1 MSLYDNFWSSI
12 KPVSIIAVGVILDQW
27 TKYWAVSTLSFWSSY
42 AIIPPILKFQL
53 VYNYGAAYGILQNQR
68 LFLLAVSGIVVV
80 IAAFFYRLIVSTA
93 WSKWGL
99 VFIMIGTIGNS
110 LDRLLLGY
118 VVDFIDITI
127 IPVFNIADISINIG
141 VICFI
146 IEMISISRKNKS

>member
-1 MSLYDNFWSSI
+1 MRYILTLFLTFFLTNCVAAM
-12 KPVSIIAVGVILDQW
+12 KPEDFKDQKPRLVIEEFLQGNV
-27 TKYWAVSTLSFWSSY
+27 K
-42 AIIPPILKFQL
+42 
-53 VYNYGAAYGILQNQR
+53 AYGILQNQR

>member
-1 MSLYDNFWSSI
+1 MSFYDNFWSSI
-12 KPVSIIAVGVILDQW
+12 KPVSVIAVGVILDQW
-27 TKYWAVSTLSFWSSY
+27 TKYWAVSTLSFWSSNV
-42 AIIPPILKFQL
+42 IIPPILKFQL